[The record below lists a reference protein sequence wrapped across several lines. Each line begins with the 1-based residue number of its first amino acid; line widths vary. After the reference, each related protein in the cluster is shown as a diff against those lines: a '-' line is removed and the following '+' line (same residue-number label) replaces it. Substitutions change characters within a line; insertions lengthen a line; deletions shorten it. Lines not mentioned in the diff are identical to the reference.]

1 MSEHSETKETQKDN
15 ESDEICSTDQQLSM
29 NGATL
34 IEQIN
39 RQKKEIEDEVS

>member
-15 ESDEICSTDQQLSM
+15 ESDEICSTDQQL